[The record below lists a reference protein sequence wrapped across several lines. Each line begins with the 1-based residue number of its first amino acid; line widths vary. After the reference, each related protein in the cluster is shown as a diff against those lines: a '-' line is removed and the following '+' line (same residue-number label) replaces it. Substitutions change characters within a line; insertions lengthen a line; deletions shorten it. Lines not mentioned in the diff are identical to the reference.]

1 MSKNMIEEALYM
13 LTQKVTPEIFT
24 VEKVNF
30 RSQEK
35 HDLTFLK
42 GKVRGGG

>member
-30 RSQEK
+30 QI
-35 HDLTFLK
+35 T
-42 GKVRGGG
+42 GKA